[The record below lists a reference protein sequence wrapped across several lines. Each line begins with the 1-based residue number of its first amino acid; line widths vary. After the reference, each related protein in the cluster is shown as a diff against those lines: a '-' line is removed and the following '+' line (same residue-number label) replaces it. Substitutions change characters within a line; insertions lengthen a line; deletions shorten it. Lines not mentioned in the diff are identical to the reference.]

1 MPVRSINLKM
11 VVPRGRHDDGSAA
24 ALWTTHKAVNAGT
37 RYYEEL
43 LLALRQRSYETDT
56 KTILGG
62 DAVAKATALIRVARA
77 RKGRPALQDPDEAL
91 LHLRAL
97 YEAMVPSAI
106 REEGSAQAGKFSSAF
121 ARGT

>member
-43 LLALRQRSYETDT
+43 LLALRQRSYQADTETV
-56 KTILGG
+56 
-62 DAVAKATALIRVARA
+62 AV
-77 RKGRPALQDPDEAL
+77 G
-91 LHLRAL
+91 
-97 YEAMVPSAI
+97 
-106 REEGSAQAGKFSSAF
+106 
-121 ARGT
+121 